1 MEQEHGGHGGM
12 SRMSMRGP
20 YGMLAVNLIFSFVVM
35 YLAMFAMIWS
45 FADFFNNLNMAY
57 MALVMWAPMA
67 VIMLVTMGAM
77 YANRRLNLILHA
89 GFALVFVLSYFA
101 VRDQSLIG
109 DRQFVRSMIPHHAG
123 AVLMCN
129 RAPIRDPEI
138 RALCFKPNGIVES
151 QTREIAQMKGI
162 LNRL

>member
-101 VRDQSLIG
+101 CAISR
-109 DRQFVRSMIPHHAG
+109 
-123 AVLMCN
+123 
-129 RAPIRDPEI
+129 
-138 RALCFKPNGIVES
+138 
-151 QTREIAQMKGI
+151 
-162 LNRL
+162 